1 MHIYNDNTPVVL
13 ERSTTQAVTNF
24 VRTITKIMYEHYGK
38 SMCTAS
44 KLEKIKE
51 TKLWSQRA
59 DELEKFLDQAA
70 DQQGRREFQNK
81 FDETLQERR

>member
-1 MHIYNDNTPVVL
+1 MHIYNDNSPVVL
-13 ERSTTQAVTNF
+13 ERSTTQAVINF
-24 VRTITKIMYEHYGK
+24 VRTITKMHYGK

-44 KLEKIKE
+44 KLEEKIKE